1 MRKLE
6 SAVDVIF
13 ELVIKQIAEV
23 VIDRLMLDEVQ
34 PYEFQ
39 TAIGPMVYY
48 PYAVTYASA
57 RVTYNDTLIYSTRRH
72 YLEAEGDVK
81 IRQELTHEHTVKTIR
96 AVIKDIPALYG
107 PEKVS
112 IDLQDL
118 VNLISLVKALA
129 PGEIPEY
136 VKRIEKDITK
146 GIETKMDY
154 IIGGEKDAITMIGN
168 IKRLEALLNK

>member
-23 VIDRLMLDEVQ
+23 VIERLMLSEVQ

-48 PYAVTYASA
+48 PYTATYASV
-57 RVTYNDTLIYSTRRH
+57 RVTYNDILIYSTGRR
-72 YLEAEGDVK
+72 YLETEGDVK
-81 IRQELTHEHTVKTIR
+81 IKQELMHEHVVKTIR
-96 AVIKDIPALYG
+96 AVIKDIPASYG

-112 IDLQDL
+112 IDLEDL
-118 VNLISLVKALA
+118 TNLISLVKAMA

-154 IIGGEKDAITMIGN
+154 IIGGEKDPRTMIGN